1 MQSFLRYMGK
11 GVVMTIRKIK
21 EITAEEENFRVKQI
35 AAGIGVIR
43 RDPIA
48 PVPVG
53 TLIVKVFRV
62 MGYNKD
68 CDCSLMARLENVDN
82 EGRSTGWTQNCI
94 GLYPDATWQID
105 SPDDID
111 KLTE

>member
-1 MQSFLRYMGK
+1 MGK

-35 AAGIGVIR
+35 AAGVGVIR

-53 TLIVKVFRV
+53 TLIVKMFKIV
-62 MGYNKD
+62 GYDAD
-68 CDCSLMARLENVDN
+68 CDGSLMARLENVDK
-82 EGRSTGWTQNCI
+82 EGNVTGWTQNCI
-94 GLYPDATWQID
+94 GLYPDATWQLD

-111 KLTE
+111 KLAE